1 MNQNK
6 RMVLKATQGG
16 QKPDRG
22 TVFNTIFD
30 KLNIDQIRFID
41 TPMGYTALSHT
52 GDDADQQ

>member
-1 MNQNK
+1 
-6 RMVLKATQGG
+6 MVLKATQGG

-30 KLNIDQIRFID
+30 KLNIDQIRFIN